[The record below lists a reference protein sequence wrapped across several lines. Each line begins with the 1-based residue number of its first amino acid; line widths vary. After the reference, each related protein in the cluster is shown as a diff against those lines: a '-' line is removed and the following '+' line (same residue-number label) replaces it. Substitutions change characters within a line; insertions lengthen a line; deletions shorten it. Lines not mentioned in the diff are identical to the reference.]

1 MDLEEAVKKFKR
13 HCANCNTKFSIIYDE
28 DKTEQRV
35 TVCPFCSYELDELDE
50 EEDDIKE
57 EVNENEDE
65 HGEASWD

>member
-1 MDLEEAVKKFKR
+1 MDLDDLTKKFKR
-13 HCANCNTKFSIIYDE
+13 HCANCNTMFSIIYDE

-35 TVCPFCSYELDELDE
+35 TVCPFCSYELDE

>member
-1 MDLEEAVKKFKR
+1 MDDDELTKKYKR

-35 TVCPFCSYELDELDE
+35 TVCPFCSYELEDELDE
-50 EEDDIKE
+50 QEE

-65 HGEASWD
+65 PSWD

>member
-1 MDLEEAVKKFKR
+1 MDDDELTKKYKR

-35 TVCPFCSYELDELDE
+35 TVCPFCSYELEDELDE
-50 EEDDIKE
+50 QEE

-65 HGEASWD
+65 PASWD

>member
-1 MDLEEAVKKFKR
+1 
-13 HCANCNTKFSIIYDE
+13 
-28 DKTEQRV
+28 
-35 TVCPFCSYELDELDE
+35 VCPFCSYELDE

>member
-1 MDLEEAVKKFKR
+1 MDLDDLTKKYKR

-35 TVCPFCSYELDELDE
+35 TVCPFCSYELDEE

-57 EVNENEDE
+57 EVNENENE
-65 HGEASWD
+65 PSWD

>member
-1 MDLEEAVKKFKR
+1 MDLDDLTKKYKR
-13 HCANCNTKFSIIYDE
+13 YCNNCNTRFSIVYDE

-35 TVCPFCSYELDELDE
+35 TVCPFCSYELEDE

-65 HGEASWD
+65 PSWD